1 MRRIPASV
9 QTAIDAECKA
19 AREARHAPDT
29 AWHHLERAHVLS
41 QPWAWPH
48 TRSHLAML
56 KQAVR
61 DRDPKEITGQLLR
74 VAVGGPGSLVG
85 RYPVGNTGR
94 ARVAIMAQQP
104 MEPDLVD
111 ILRPYAGVL
120 EK

>member
-1 MRRIPASV
+1 MNTVPASV
-9 QTAIDAECKA
+9 RTAIDAELTA
-19 AREARHAPDT
+19 AREARRVPDT

-48 TRSHLAML
+48 TQTHLAML

-61 DRDPKEITGQLLR
+61 GRDPKEITGQLLR
-74 VAVGGPGSLVG
+74 VAVGGPGSLLG

-104 MEPDLVD
+104 MESDLVE
-111 ILRPYAGVL
+111 ILRPYVAVL